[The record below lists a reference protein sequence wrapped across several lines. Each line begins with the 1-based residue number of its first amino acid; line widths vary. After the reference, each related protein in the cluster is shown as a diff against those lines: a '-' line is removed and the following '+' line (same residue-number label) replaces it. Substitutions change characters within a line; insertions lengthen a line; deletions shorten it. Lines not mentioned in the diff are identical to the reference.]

1 MSRTANLLTALV
13 LALITSGLFIAGY
26 MFSPEGGTISRMCQ
40 IFGGMIPSGIIQF
53 ITFLAFYLGMLEIR
67 SRSSKVKKER
77 RSLSAALLPESE
89 QWVLSPDDVNELKLK
104 MIEIEKTEKS
114 LLTDLIKKACTKFRS
129 NKSVSEVLEI
139 VGTQV
144 KINSGKAEGGQ
155 SIIRYLAWA
164 IPSIGFIGTIVGI
177 ASSLG
182 LANEAGNPE
191 VLERITDNLAV
202 AFDTTLVALLLSLI
216 IMYSFHVLQ
225 ENEDDLHTDM
235 EEYVMENLVNRIH
248 TS

>member
-1 MSRTANLLTALV
+1 MSRTANLVTAFV
-13 LALITSGLFIAGY
+13 LALITSGIFIVGY
-26 MFSPEGGTISRMCQ
+26 MFAPADGTLSRMCQ

-191 VLERITDNLAV
+191 VLEQITDNLAV
-202 AFDTTLVALLLSLI
+202 AFDTT
-216 IMYSFHVLQ
+216 SFHVLQ